1 MRRQLVRLKVD
12 GIAKLGVK
20 LLLQGPHLAGD
31 FFNLSFLF
39 FNRQRSGLG
48 IRFQPLQCFW
58 LRQEDK
64 RASDTVLH
72 FLVLVNQL
80 QLHLH
85 VGEVLVLL
93 LLLLKLLSEPGQP
106 RIEFGKCVDSLLV
119 LPQDLGLVLLIW
131 RQLNKNGWVSRCYM
145 QCAWQLVSSPYHLHR
160 GCSDRVVFRVKRV
173 VKAALDQKKKK
184 CSLWY
189 RVRVCLNCTL
199 FL

>member
-1 MRRQLVRLKVD
+1 MISSISASFFS
-12 GIAKLGVK
+12 IASV
-20 LLLQGPHLAGD
+20 AA
-31 FFNLSFLF
+31 SVSAS
-39 FNRQRSGLG
+39 NRSNASGCG
-48 IRFQPLQCFW
+48 
-58 LRQEDK
+58 K
-64 RASDTVLH
+64 KTTRASDTVLH

-173 VKAALDQKKKK
+173 VKAALDQKEKK

-189 RVRVCLNCTL
+189 RVRVCLYCTL